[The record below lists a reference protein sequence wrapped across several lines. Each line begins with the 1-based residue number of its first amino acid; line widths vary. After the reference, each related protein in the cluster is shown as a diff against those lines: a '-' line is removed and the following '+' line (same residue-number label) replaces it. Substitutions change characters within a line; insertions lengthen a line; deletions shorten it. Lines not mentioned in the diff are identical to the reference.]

1 MKYITILGVVF
12 SFQAAMAQ
20 SISSDC
26 LQSSIH
32 YMSRTEGLKY
42 CDNVANNCFVAL
54 RRSRGFYEAREKCLN
69 IASSC
74 FGEIYKG
81 LNADD
86 AINSCQD
93 VSNRCYKAYR
103 VENYSI
109 KDSIKKCRS
118 R

>member
-1 MKYITILGVVF
+1 MKYVALLGVILN
-12 SFQAAMAQ
+12 FQIAFAQ
-20 SISSDC
+20 NISSDC

-32 YMSRTEGLKY
+32 YMSRVEGLNY
-42 CDNVANNCFVAL
+42 CDNVANNCFVTL

-74 FGEIYKG
+74 FGEIFKG
-81 LNADD
+81 VNADD
-86 AINSCQD
+86 AIKSCQD

-103 VENYSI
+103 EENYSI
-109 KDSIKKCRS
+109 PDSIRKCRS